1 MKKKLIIIVTFLFF
15 LSTTGLPIS
24 MHYCEMLKITSL
36 LKCEVCTLEENEKES
51 SCCEDKDDY
60 PLKLKSEN
68 SDQCCDTKIIDKSIS
83 DNFIPLKLEV
93 KQEQSSTVVYITD
106 LISKQLSLNHQFIN
120 ESASPPSAQ
129 HNDLY
134 LQNSVFLI

>member
-1 MKKKLIIIVTFLFF
+1 M
-15 LSTTGLPIS
+15 
-24 MHYCEMLKITSL
+24 
-36 LKCEVCTLEENEKES
+36 
-51 SCCEDKDDY
+51 
-60 PLKLKSEN
+60 KSEN